1 MTLSVCQDIMDLDD
15 IFPNLHLSR
24 DDVKTI
30 YDNDL
35 KPGYTGTRFIKMV
48 IVVQDD

>member
-1 MTLSVCQDIMDLDD
+1 MTLSVRQDTMDLDD

-24 DDVKTI
+24 DDVKTL

-35 KPGYTGTRFIKMV
+35 KPGYTRTRFIKMV

>member
-1 MTLSVCQDIMDLDD
+1 MTLSVCQDTMDLDD

-30 YDNDL
+30 YDDDL

>member
-1 MTLSVCQDIMDLDD
+1 MDLDD

-30 YDNDL
+30 HDDGL
-35 KPGYTGTRFIKMV
+35 KSGYTGTRFIKMV

>member
-30 YDNDL
+30 YDDL
-35 KPGYTGTRFIKMV
+35 KPGYTGTRFIKMA
-48 IVVQDD
+48 IAVQDD